1 MARSFG
7 GLDNPY
13 ENVLEDHNNAIFSEK
28 FEEHHVVPHGLFEG
42 QYT

>member
-13 ENVLEDHNNAIFSEK
+13 ENFVDDQNKEIFWEK
-28 FEEHHVVPHGLFEG
+28 FEEHHVVLQELFEG
-42 QYT
+42 F